1 MHPAGIVQIAWRVSL
16 HDHGLFEPAP
26 EECASGVLANG
37 RLVIGSRA
45 ANLVGVAP
53 DTGHIDWVTGV
64 SGGVDSE
71 ARFDAA
77 RGQVYVGADDGS
89 FYAVDPKTGVIRWTY
104 RGKGAIERPVDMG
117 GDLVYV
123 TTASDRVVAL
133 EAATGKWRWQYERD
147 MPEGFTIHGYAGARL
162 RGDRLLAGFAD
173 GYLVSLAAATGDVV
187 WAKSLAAASE
197 QFVDVDTT
205 PAFAPK
211 GDVTYVSSY
220 SGGLYALDA
229 RDGSV
234 RWRLSIE
241 GAGDVT
247 AADRA
252 PVFRRAALRTSR
264 RSPRR
269 PRVLAAGAERGRRPH
284 TPDGHRAVPGVLRQP
299 GRDVRRQRQHR
310 RAAGDLQ
317 PRPRRLRVADV
328 GSREPAP
335 VRAVERRVAVRSES
349 ELAAH
354 PPTPGASPP
363 ASGRGPASGNGDG
376 HRPATAAPATASLL
390 VTTPPGS
397 PKPRVRFA
405 RLARPY
411 FPRAPLAAQNFF
423 PARSLV

>member
-1 MHPAGIVQIAWRVSL
+1 MTQTRYAAVAVLALGALAGCASATVRRLDDSTAPVHPAGIVQIAWRTSL

-37 RLVIGSRA
+37 RLVLGSRA
-45 ANLVGVAP
+45 ANLVGIAP

-77 RGQVYVGADDGS
+77 RGLVYIGADDGS

-104 RGKGAIERPVDMG
+104 RGKGAIERGVDIG
-117 GDLVYV
+117 GELVYL

-173 GYLVSLAAATGDVV
+173 GYLVSLAATTGEVV
-187 WAKSLAAASE
+187 WAKSLAAASD

-205 PAFAPK
+205 PAFGPK

-220 SGGLYALDA
+220 SGGLYALDT

-234 RWRLSIE
+234 RWRLGIE

-247 AADRA
+247 AAGGNLYFVA
-252 PVFRRAALRTSR
+252 PRFGLHAA
-264 RSPRR
+264 
-269 PRVLAAGAERGRRPH
+269 H
-284 TPDGHRAVPGVLRQP
+284 PDGHVLWRQ
-299 GRDVRRQRQHR
+299 GLSE
-310 RAAGDLQ
+310 AGDLTHPMVIGQ
-317 PRPRRLRVADV
+317 YLVFS
-328 GSREPAP
+328 GSRAGMF
-335 VRAVERRVAVRSES
+335 VVNGSTG
-349 ELAAH
+349 ELLEIFN
-354 PPTPGASPP
+354 PGHGVCASPTWDE
-363 ASGRGPASGNGDG
+363 ANQRLYVLSNGG
-376 HRPATAAPATASLL
+376 SLYAL
-390 VTTPPGS
+390 N
-397 PKPRVRFA
+397 
-405 RLARPY
+405 L
-411 FPRAPLAAQNFF
+411 N
-423 PARSLV
+423 

>member
-1 MHPAGIVQIAWRVSL
+1 MTRARFAAVALLALGVLTGCASATVRRLDDSTAPVHPAGIVQIAWRVSL

-71 ARFDAA
+71 ALFDAA

-173 GYLVSLAAATGDVV
+173 GYLVSLAAATGEVV

-247 AADRA
+247 AAEGRLYFVA
-252 PVFRRAALRTSR
+252 PRFGLHAA
-264 RSPRR
+264 
-269 PRVLAAGAERGRRPH
+269 H
-284 TPDGHRAVPGVLRQP
+284 PDGHVLWRQ
-299 GRDVRRQRQHR
+299 GLSE
-310 RAAGDLQ
+310 AGDLTHPMVIGQ
-317 PRPRRLRVADV
+317 YLVFS
-328 GSREPAP
+328 GSRAGMF
-335 VRAVERRVAVRSES
+335 VVNGSTG
-349 ELAAH
+349 ELLEIFN
-354 PPTPGASPP
+354 PGHGVCASPTWDP
-363 ASGRGPASGNGDG
+363 VSQRLFVLSNGG
-376 HRPATAAPATASLL
+376 SLYAL
-390 VTTPPGS
+390 N
-397 PKPRVRFA
+397 
-405 RLARPY
+405 L
-411 FPRAPLAAQNFF
+411 N
-423 PARSLV
+423 